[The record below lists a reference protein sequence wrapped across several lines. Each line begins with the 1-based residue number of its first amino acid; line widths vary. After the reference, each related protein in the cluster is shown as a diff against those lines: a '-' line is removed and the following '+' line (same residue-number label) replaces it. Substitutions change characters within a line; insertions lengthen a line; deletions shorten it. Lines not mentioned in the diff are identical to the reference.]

1 MQLQAILWLALP
13 LFVAAGSAL
22 LAYFIMQARMEVA
35 VAKVREGL
43 AEAEAMLGAQKTT
56 LEERLKAV
64 QEATRRAT
72 TDELMK
78 EFRVEERSYVRESKS
93 LDSAKRTVVTQERM
107 FFRNIPLS
115 DWRDHEMVIEDN
127 SQGLALSAAEQ
138 VSPEPVDR
146 VFPINQPI
154 REKRSLAQAGFGA
167 Q

>member
-64 QEATRRAT
+64 QEATRRTT

-138 VSPEPVDR
+138 PEPADR

>member
-64 QEATRRAT
+64 QEATRRTT

-138 VSPEPVDR
+138 VSPEPADR

-154 REKRSLAQAGFGA
+154 REKRSLVQAGFGA